1 MTSESTTGNISDS
14 NLLGCIIDPRET
26 DAVCQRLSDAGE
38 IVSFAAGQRSL
49 RGHGV
54 GRNVFL
60 WRAEVELLGKHPGT
74 CFQGRGT
81 CVARGTFRACQ
92 DSYYHDICY
101 GGLLGDFVELA
112 FEPIYG
118 GSRVDI
124 GSGRLGRGDGSIG
137 AWAAQWV
144 HDFGLLQRGNYGSI
158 DLTGE
163 REDLAVSWGNPGV
176 GVPRELIDAS
186 AAYLVDVHRADTV
199 EDIRDGIA
207 AGYGCAFCSQTLWQ
221 NPNAGSNN
229 RRDADGMCRPVGS
242 GGHCVALRG
251 VFSDRRGNLCF
262 VHQQSWG
269 NECPSGP
276 NRIHTDDH
284 QEIELPPGCC
294 GIFADDVMKPLR
306 SGEAWLFRPRRGWR
320 TSGST
325 LAGDA
330 LLNTRSQSA

>member
-1 MTSESTTGNISDS
+1 MTTETTN
-14 NLLGCIIDPRET
+14 NFLGCIIDPRET
-26 DAVCQRLSDAGE
+26 DKVCQRLSDAGDV
-38 IVSFAAGQRSL
+38 VSFAAGQSSL
-49 RGHGV
+49 KGFGV
-54 GRNVFL
+54 GKNVFL
-60 WRAEVELLGKHPGT
+60 WRAELELLGKHPGT
-74 CFQGRGT
+74 CFQRRGT

-92 DSYYHDICY
+92 DSYYHAICY
-101 GGLLGDFVELA
+101 GDMLGDYVDLA

-118 GSRVDI
+118 GSRVNI
-124 GSGRLGRGDGSIG
+124 GKGSLGYADSRGNGDGAFG
-137 AWAAQWV
+137 CNAAQWV
-144 HDFGLLQRGNYGSI
+144 HDFGLLQRGDYGSI
-158 DLTGE
+158 DLSSD
-163 REDLAVSWGNPGV
+163 REDLAVAWGQPNA

-221 NPNAGSNN
+221 DPNAGSNN

-242 GGHCVALRG
+242 GGHCIAFRG
-251 VFSDRRGNLCF
+251 VFKDHRGRLCF

-276 NRIHTDDH
+276 NRVRTDDG
-284 QEIELPPGCC
+284 QEIDLPPGCC
-294 GIFADDVMKPLR
+294 GVFADDVERPLR

-320 TSGST
+320 SSGST

-330 LLNTRSQSA
+330 LIQRGTA